1 MQHTLHWSGVF
12 VFIFAKIAALQYLL
26 YCVHPKPR
34 RPTYANHYPHPIT
47 AIQKSTIIRFTTSG
61 AASSHHLG
69 VTELSYRSEQGAKG
83 ATVLIE
89 LECYNG
95 NGNIATGYKQEVTT

>member
-47 AIQKSTIIRFTTSG
+47 AIIRFASSG
-61 AASSHHLG
+61 TASSHHLG
-69 VTELSYRSEQGAKG
+69 VTELQYRSEQGAEG
-83 ATVLIE
+83 ATVLIV

-95 NGNIATGYKQEVTT
+95 NGNIATGYKQEATT